1 MSDKSKKKIL
11 VIEDNLQINRIYVSK
26 FQFEGME
33 VSTASNG
40 DEGLKKIQAEKPDL
54 ILLDI
59 MLPGKSGFEVL
70 KTIKENPQTKNIP
83 VLILTNLAQ
92 AEEQKRGEKLGAED
106 YLVKTNTSIFQ
117 VVKKAKEIL
126 QRSNS
131 IKQLK

>member
-1 MSDKSKKKIL
+1 MSEKSKKKIL

-40 DEGLKKIQAEKPDL
+40 DEGLEKIQAEEPDL

-70 KTIKENPQTKNIP
+70 KIIKENPQTKNIP
-83 VLILTNLAQ
+83 VLILTNLSQ
-92 AEEQKRGEKLGAED
+92 TEEQKKGEKLGAED
-106 YLVKTNTSIFQ
+106 YFVKTNTSIFQ

-126 QRSNS
+126 QRSNTS
-131 IKQLK
+131 K